1 MTKTK
6 KQPTIKY
13 MTKFAIIKTGG
24 KQYKVKEGDI
34 ILIDKLLAPKKTLE
48 FKDVFLYSNEKDTK
62 IGAPKISGIKVEAE
76 VLKDEVKGDKVIT
89 VKYKAKK
96 RFKKTVG
103 FRPRYTQV
111 KITKIS

>member
-1 MTKTK
+1 
-6 KQPTIKY
+6 

-34 ILIDKLLAPKKTLE
+34 ILIDKILKPKKTLE
-48 FKDVFLYSNEKDTK
+48 FKDVLLFFNEKDTK
-62 IGAPKISGIKVEAE
+62 MGAPKISGIKVEGE
-76 VLKDEVKGDKVIT
+76 VLKAEVKGDKVLT

-96 RFKKTVG
+96 RYKRTIG